1 MRSMWLGLWLL
12 AAPLA
17 AAPTP
22 DTVVV
27 LVRHAEKAA
36 DGSRDP
42 LLTEV
47 GRRRAQAL
55 VERLA
60 TRSIA
65 AVYATPFRRTQ
76 LTAWPVA
83 KARGLP
89 ITVRPAGEPAAS
101 FAEVLRSR
109 HAGQQVLVVGHSNTL
124 PGLARAMGAGEVADM
139 DESEYDRAMILV
151 IPAQG
156 EVRLQQE
163 RWPVP

>member
-1 MRSMWLGLWLL
+1 MWLGLCLL

-17 AAPTP
+17 AAPKP

-27 LVRHAEKAA
+27 LVRHAEKVA

-42 LLTEV
+42 LLTKA
-47 GRRRAQAL
+47 GARRAQAL
-55 VERLA
+55 VDRVSGLP
-60 TRSIA
+60 IA

-76 LTAWPVA
+76 LTGWPVA
-83 KARGLP
+83 KARGLAV
-89 ITVRPAGEPAAS
+89 IVRPAGEPATS
-101 FAEVLRSR
+101 FAEVLRTR

-124 PGLARAMGAGEVADM
+124 PALARALGAQGVADM
-139 DESEYDRAMILV
+139 DESEYDRTMIVV

-156 EVRLQQE
+156 EVRVRQE

>member
-1 MRSMWLGLWLL
+1 MRSMWLGLCLL

-17 AAPTP
+17 AAPKP

-27 LVRHAEKAA
+27 LVRHAEKMA

-47 GRRRAQAL
+47 GWHRAGAL
-55 VERLA
+55 VDRLA
-60 TRSIA
+60 DRPIA

-83 KARGLP
+83 KARGLT

-101 FAEVLRSR
+101 LADVLRTR
-109 HAGQQVLVVGHSNTL
+109 HVGQQVLVVGHSNTL
-124 PGLARAMGAGEVADM
+124 PDLARALGAQGVADM
-139 DESEYDRAMILV
+139 DESEYDRAMIVV

-156 EVRLQQE
+156 EVQLRQE